1 MKKDLEALESKMTV
15 KKTKEKFIQDAIKI
29 HGNKYCYNNVNYIN
43 TKTKVQIYCNTCG
56 KFFLQTPEKHIGLK
70 RGCPYCFG
78 RYKTSDDIIKNL
90 KKIYKSNFDYS
101 KINYTKA
108 TIKIC
113 IICNKCCK
121 TFFQTF
127 NQLKK
132 GKGCPYCNSLKKNNE
147 KFIKEAKVVHKDK
160 YNYSLVNYINRRT
173 KVQIICN
180 KCGKMFEQMPFKH
193 LYGQGCP
200 HCNISFGE
208 QTIEKWLKNKNIRFE
223 TQKKFKDCKD
233 IRVLPFDFYLP
244 DYNMCIEYQGEQHYT
259 PKMFILIKKDTNK
272 GMAHYKKLKRHDHIK
287 KNYCK
292 QNNIKLLEIK
302 YNNNIEEVLEY
313 NLKSFGEC

>member
-1 MKKDLEALESKMTV
+1 MTV

-113 IICNKCCK
+113 IICNKCC
-121 TFFQTF
+121 
-127 NQLKK
+127 
-132 GKGCPYCNSLKKNNE
+132 
-147 KFIKEAKVVHKDK
+147 
-160 YNYSLVNYINRRT
+160 
-173 KVQIICN
+173 
-180 KCGKMFEQMPFKH
+180 
-193 LYGQGCP
+193 
-200 HCNISFGE
+200 
-208 QTIEKWLKNKNIRFE
+208 
-223 TQKKFKDCKD
+223 
-233 IRVLPFDFYLP
+233 
-244 DYNMCIEYQGEQHYT
+244 
-259 PKMFILIKKDTNK
+259 
-272 GMAHYKKLKRHDHIK
+272 
-287 KNYCK
+287 
-292 QNNIKLLEIK
+292 
-302 YNNNIEEVLEY
+302 
-313 NLKSFGEC
+313 